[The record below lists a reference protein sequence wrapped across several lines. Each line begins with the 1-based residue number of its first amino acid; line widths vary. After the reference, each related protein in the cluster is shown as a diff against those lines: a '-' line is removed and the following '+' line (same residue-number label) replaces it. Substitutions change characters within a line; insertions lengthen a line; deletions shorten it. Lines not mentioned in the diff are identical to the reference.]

1 MSDDFDKDLEAAL
14 DAADKAL
21 NDGPY
26 KKAMR
31 DLLALSM
38 TEIKSSIPKV
48 SFSDYSKLLSVVEQA
63 SAANLAQANLK
74 EHIVSLGK
82 TAISIA
88 KLVPS
93 LAVLFV

>member
-38 TEIKSSIPKV
+38 TEIKSSVPKV
-48 SFSDYSKLLSVVEQA
+48 SYLDYSKLLSVVEQA
-63 SAANLAQANLK
+63 SAANVAQAKLK
-74 EHIVSLGK
+74 ENIISLGRA
-82 TAISIA
+82 AISIA

-93 LAVLFV
+93 LAALFA